1 MNPRLPAAPSASMV
15 PVALPLGFR
24 SSLERQ
30 QAMRLPPLP
39 GIARKPEITS
49 RQPDT
54 VQQAALDCL
63 ISAACYLIYSQPGRY
78 SAAPEAAQIL
88 TDLSYRLMREA
99 LAHGLELHAAA
110 DQAWKNKRDRW
121 ERHRSVEVAIRY
133 IKAAP
138 EVRSISV
145 PKPPGSLWGRWW
157 KALREPA
164 QVQPF

>member
-1 MNPRLPAAPSASMV
+1 MV

-30 QAMRLPPLP
+30 QVMRLPPLP
-39 GIARKPEITS
+39 SVARKPEIAS
-49 RQPDT
+49 QLSDT
-54 VQQAALDCL
+54 AEQAALDCL

-88 TDLSYRLMREA
+88 TDLSYRLTREA

-110 DQAWKNKRDRW
+110 DQAWKNKR
-121 ERHRSVEVAIRY
+121 EVAIRY

-138 EVRSISV
+138 EVRSITV
-145 PKPPGSLWGRWW
+145 PKPPGSLWSRWW